1 MEKGFYSSSSRIN
14 ASIDRDVGLWLTSKL
29 EEPWSSE
36 KITAQISQELLSAI
50 KPKFS
55 SLEPNIKI
63 GLLFSFL
70 ALRRKQITELETPI
84 KDIIQIGI
92 EDEDEWVKTVSRL
105 LYSLLE
111 KQPTTESN
119 NNQTNLKQNHFSDSQ
134 FVETRDALLKT
145 ISALDRPIQF
155 LPLEFKYLSANLL
168 PNPLPQ
174 AHTDNL
180 HFKLK
185 TKVPHPSQP
194 VISNLGASLITAP
207 KEPSTPKKAFYEDQY
222 SSPSTTPTLPP
233 HSPPHM
239 ATITSASP
247 PIPRAGRQGISTS
260 SNAMPTLQNAS
271 NNNVSTPNTPTLTST
286 PSHAT
291 STVPSVSSSAPR
303 GNYLAQKKKMM
314 VLDLSEVQALSQQQG
329 KKKKDVL
336 PGQVE
341 TPTADS
347 AEKDKKEKKKRKK
360 KESEEA
366 EQASDSDKEKKK
378 RKKKDKEDAESEEKK
393 AKKKGKKEK
402 EEKGATSPLTTL
414 TPAALN
420 PAKSTLLNLGLP
432 LNIPTTV
439 GQNGQNAS
447 AMLSQALFNQ
457 PGTAVANKI
466 QPITS
471 SMTIPGQST
480 GPTTARPPA
489 AIPPPKQAA
498 VAPKLSAANPSAETL
513 FEQSNVLSAEHK
525 KVILAFLAGNRVNPY
540 PHLGNVVQFLLHQED
555 KVTPDSNQTPY
566 MEQLIFEINYET
578 GTWRKLRRKRMSQPT
593 APTPTDASSVA
604 SLVVPEPQ

>member
-36 KITAQISQELLSAI
+36 KITSQITQELLSAI

-55 SLEPNIKI
+55 ALEPNIKI

-70 ALRRKQITELETPI
+70 ALRRKQISELEEPI
-84 KDIIQIGI
+84 KSIIQIGI

-105 LYSLLE
+105 LYSLLA

-119 NNQTNLKQNHFSDSQ
+119 NNQNNTAQIHINDTQ
-134 FVETRDALLKT
+134 FTEIRDTLMKT
-145 ISALDRPIQF
+145 ISTLDRPFQF
-155 LPLEFKYLSANLL
+155 LPLEFRNLSTNLL

-174 AHTDNL
+174 AHTENS

-185 TKVPHPSQP
+185 TKLPHPSMP
-194 VISNLGASLITAP
+194 VISTLGASLIAAP
-207 KEPSTPKKAFYEDQY
+207 KEPSTPKKSFYEDQY

-233 HSPPHM
+233 HSPPNT

-260 SNAMPTLQNAS
+260 SNSVPSHLS
-271 NNNVSTPNTPTLTST
+271 NNNASAPHAPTLTSSI
-286 PSHAT
+286 PSHNTTTA
-291 STVPSVSSSAPR
+291 PFVSSSAPR
-303 GNYLAQKKKMM
+303 RNYLAQKKKMM
-314 VLDLSEVQALSQQQG
+314 VLDLSQVQALSQQQG
-329 KKKKDVL
+329 KKKDV
-336 PGQVE
+336 PPQVE

-360 KESEEA
+360 KESEET
-366 EQASDSDKEKKK
+366 EQPSDSDKEKKK
-378 RKKKDKEDAESEEKK
+378 RKKKDKEDAEGEEKK

-402 EEKGATSPLTTL
+402 EEKAAAATAAL
-414 TPAALN
+414 TPTTLN
-420 PAKSTLLNLGLP
+420 PAKSPLLNLGLP
-432 LNIPTTV
+432 MNIAVP
-439 GQNGQNAS
+439 GSLQNGQNAS

-457 PGTAVANKI
+457 PGAAVANKM

-471 SMTIPGQST
+471 SMTIPGIPSGQANVPAPVRS
-480 GPTTARPPA
+480 PTT
-489 AIPPPKQAA
+489 IPPPKQAA
-498 VAPKLSAANPSAETL
+498 VAPKIGAATPAPDTL
-513 FEQSNVLSAEHK
+513 FEQSNALSAEHM
-525 KVILAFLAGNRVNPY
+525 KVILAFLAGTRVNPY

-555 KVTPDSNQTPY
+555 KVTPDANQTPY
-566 MEQLIFEINYET
+566 IEQLIFEINYET

-593 APTPTDASSVA
+593 ALDTASSSIV
-604 SLVVPEPQ
+604 Q